1 MSSEYDEQYRI
12 FLLLLEWFL
21 GNALHH
27 YDRND
32 SKDIFNEAENYGI
45 FYRSSS
51 SLTFSLII
59 IIISFFVFF
68 FNRKCSFRSVY

>member
-1 MSSEYDEQYRI
+1 MSGGYDEQYRI

-21 GNALHH
+21 GNAMHH

-51 SLTFSLII
+51 SLTF
-59 IIISFFVFF
+59 FF
-68 FNRKCSFRSVY
+68 FYYYIFIFL

>member
-1 MSSEYDEQYRI
+1 MSGGYDEQYRI

-21 GNALHH
+21 GNAMHH

-51 SLTFSLII
+51 SLTFSLFVI
-59 IIISFFVFF
+59 IIISFFFYF
-68 FNRKCSFRSVY
+68 S